1 MIEAKPKAIASVTAY
16 RRASFADKKLMRPSG
31 RFLFAE
37 VRYYCRE
44 KLTPKQERFCE
55 EYLIDL
61 NATQAAIRAGYA
73 ESSAGRN
80 ADRMMKNN
88 EIQKKITELRLEQSK
103 RTGITADRVLGKLEE
118 IAFSNKNSTAQMK
131 ALELLGKHLGLW
143 EKPTA
148 ENDEALSKLDEVL
161 GKIEGGF

>member
-1 MIEAKPKAIASVTAY
+1 
-16 RRASFADKKLMRPSG
+16 
-31 RFLFAE
+31 
-37 VRYYCRE
+37 
-44 KLTPKQERFCE
+44 
-55 EYLIDL
+55 
-61 NATQAAIRAGYA
+61 
-73 ESSAGRN
+73 
-80 ADRMMKNN
+80 MMKNN

-103 RTGITADRVLGKLEE
+103 RTVITADRVLGKLEE

>member
-1 MIEAKPKAIASVTAY
+1 
-16 RRASFADKKLMRPSG
+16 
-31 RFLFAE
+31 
-37 VRYYCRE
+37 
-44 KLTPKQERFCE
+44 
-55 EYLIDL
+55 
-61 NATQAAIRAGYA
+61 
-73 ESSAGRN
+73 
-80 ADRMMKNN
+80 MMKNN

>member
-1 MIEAKPKAIASVTAY
+1 MRAA
-16 RRASFADKKLMRPSG
+16 RRQ
-31 RFLFAE
+31 
-37 VRYYCRE
+37 V
-44 KLTPKQERFCE
+44 ERGHAVV
-55 EYLIDL
+55 
-61 NATQAAIRAGYA
+61 NGGARARDA
-73 ESSAGRN
+73 
-80 ADRMMKNN
+80 
-88 EIQKKITELRLEQSK
+88 LE
-103 RTGITADRVLGKLEE
+103 RTVITADRVLGKLEE

>member
-1 MIEAKPKAIASVTAY
+1 
-16 RRASFADKKLMRPSG
+16 
-31 RFLFAE
+31 
-37 VRYYCRE
+37 
-44 KLTPKQERFCE
+44 
-55 EYLIDL
+55 
-61 NATQAAIRAGYA
+61 
-73 ESSAGRN
+73 
-80 ADRMMKNN
+80 MMKNN

-103 RTGITADRVLGKLEE
+103 RTGITADTKGLICTDNCTVKEVQFILRYVILYECKEDH
-118 IAFSNKNSTAQMK
+118 K